1 MNIIFYAHGEK
12 WRKGNEDK
20 KMTYLDRFFHLT
32 ERNTSVRTE
41 IIAGLTTFLSCVSIV
56 VLNPSILSAARMDI
70 RALFWATAISCAIAC
85 VWIGLW
91 GNFPFA
97 LGPAMGL
104 NSFFAFS
111 VVLGLGVSWQ
121 NALACVFTS
130 GCIFMLLSVFRVQQ
144 KIVDAVPDCVKKSI
158 GAGVG
163 LFIAFSGFQSAGIV
177 AKSDST
183 LVTIGQ
189 LGTPGTI
196 LALIGLV
203 VTLILVIRGVKGGIL
218 IGIVLVTI
226 AGIFVK
232 DPATGMAYTVLPS
245 SFIALDNPVEALAPT
260 FGKLTFRGMFDGDFS
275 HIANMA
281 FCIISFLFVDLF
293 DSIGVFLGVAPK
305 AGLVDEQG
313 KTPGAGKALFISA
326 GAAAIGAIFGIS
338 TVTIY
343 GAESGAGIAAGGRTG
358 LTACTIGALFLL
370 TLIFSPL
377 FLMIPSIATAPA
389 LIIVGIF
396 MISQL
401 SSLDLSDLTVAVP
414 AFMAVATMPFTF
426 NIAYG
431 VLFSILG
438 YTLCMVAAGRKK
450 ELSPTMIVLT
460 GVFIAYFILDC
471 IF

>member
-56 VLNPSILSAARMDI
+56 VLNPSILSAAGMDI

-326 GAAAIGAIFGIS
+326 GAAAIGAIFGTS

-343 GAESGAGIAAGGRTG
+343 GAEHGAAGGVGRNYSCRG
-358 LTACTIGALFLL
+358 
-370 TLIFSPL
+370 
-377 FLMIPSIATAPA
+377 
-389 LIIVGIF
+389 IIVFINT
-396 MISQL
+396 
-401 SSLDLSDLTVAVP
+401 DLFA
-414 AFMAVATMPFTF
+414 
-426 NIAYG
+426 
-431 VLFSILG
+431 
-438 YTLCMVAAGRKK
+438 
-450 ELSPTMIVLT
+450 IVLNDSVYCNST
-460 GVFIAYFILDC
+460 GIDHCRHIYDQSAQFSGSFRSDSSCSGFYGSCNYAFYL
-471 IF
+471 

>member
-1 MNIIFYAHGEK
+1 MEKIFKLKENGTNVK
-12 WRKGNEDK
+12 
-20 KMTYLDRFFHLT
+20 
-32 ERNTSVRTE
+32 TE
-41 IIAGLTTFLSCVSIV
+41 ILAGLTTFMTMAYIIA
-56 VLNPSILSAARMDI
+56 LNPNLLTGFDVGSQLWNGVFLATCIASAVAMFFM
-70 RALFWATAISCAIAC
+70 AFLA
-85 VWIGLW
+85 
-91 GNFPFA
+91 NKPFA
-97 LGPAMGL
+97 LAPGMGL

-130 GCIFMLLSVFRVQQ
+130 GCIFMLLSVFQVQQ

-226 AGIFVK
+226 AGLFVK

-275 HIANMA
+275 HIANMV

-326 GAAAIGAIFGIS
+326 GAAAIGAIFGTS

-370 TLIFSPL
+370 TLIADIFKSSCFL
-377 FLMIPSIATAPA
+377 FYGF
-389 LIIVGIF
+389 II
-396 MISQL
+396 
-401 SSLDLSDLTVAVP
+401 SSSRS
-414 AFMAVATMPFTF
+414 
-426 NIAYG
+426 
-431 VLFSILG
+431 LF
-438 YTLCMVAAGRKK
+438 CD
-450 ELSPTMIVLT
+450 
-460 GVFIAYFILDC
+460 FITC
-471 IF
+471 RR

>member
-1 MNIIFYAHGEK
+1 
-12 WRKGNEDK
+12 
-20 KMTYLDRFFHLT
+20 MTRLDRFFHLT
-32 ERNTSVRTE
+32 ERKTNVKTE

-56 VLNPSILSAARMDI
+56 VLNPSILGAAGMDT

-85 VWIGLW
+85 IWIGLW

-111 VVLGLGVSWQ
+111 VVLGMGVSWQ

-130 GCIFMLLSVFRVQQ
+130 GCIFMLLSVFHVQQ
-144 KIVDAVPDCVKKSI
+144 KIVDAVPGCVKKSV

-163 LFIAFSGFQSAGIV
+163 MFIAFSGFQSAGIV

-183 LVTIGQ
+183 LVTIGE
-189 LGTPGTI
+189 LGNPGTI

-203 VTLILVIRGVKGGIL
+203 VTLVLVIKGVKGGIL
-218 IGIVLVTI
+218 IGIALVTV

-232 DPATGMAYTVLPS
+232 NPATGEAYTVLPS
-245 SFIALDNPVEALAPT
+245 ALVSLDNPVEALAPT
-260 FGKLTFRGMFDGDFS
+260 FGKLTYRGMFSGDFS
-275 HIANMA
+275 QVAGMI

-313 KTPGAGKALFISA
+313 KTPGAGKALFVSA
-326 GAAAIGAIFGIS
+326 GAAAVGAIFGTS

-343 GAESGAGIAAGGRTG
+343 GAESGTGIAAGGRTG
-358 LTACTIGALFLL
+358 LTACTTGVLFLL
-370 TLIFSPL
+370 TLIFAPL
-377 FLMIPSIATAPA
+377 FLMIPTIATAPA

-396 MISQL
+396 MIGQL
-401 SSLDLSDLTVAVP
+401 SSLDLSDLTVAIP

-431 VLFSILG
+431 VLFSMLS
-438 YTLCMVAAGRKK
+438 YALCMAASGRRK
-450 ELSPTMIVLT
+450 ELSPTMLVLT
-460 GVFIAYFILDC
+460 GVFLAYFVLDC

>member
-1 MNIIFYAHGEK
+1 
-12 WRKGNEDK
+12 
-20 KMTYLDRFFHLT
+20 
-32 ERNTSVRTE
+32 
-41 IIAGLTTFLSCVSIV
+41 
-56 VLNPSILSAARMDI
+56 
-70 RALFWATAISCAIAC
+70 
-85 VWIGLW
+85 
-91 GNFPFA
+91 
-97 LGPAMGL
+97 MGL

-281 FCIISFLFVDLF
+281 FVL
-293 DSIGVFLGVAPK
+293 
-305 AGLVDEQG
+305 
-313 KTPGAGKALFISA
+313 SA
-326 GAAAIGAIFGIS
+326 FCLWI
-338 TVTIY
+338 
-343 GAESGAGIAAGGRTG
+343 
-358 LTACTIGALFLL
+358 C
-370 TLIFSPL
+370 
-377 FLMIPSIATAPA
+377 
-389 LIIVGIF
+389 
-396 MISQL
+396 
-401 SSLDLSDLTVAVP
+401 LTVLVY
-414 AFMAVATMPFTF
+414 FWE
-426 NIAYG
+426 
-431 VLFSILG
+431 LL
-438 YTLCMVAAGRKK
+438 RKQ
-450 ELSPTMIVLT
+450 
-460 GVFIAYFILDC
+460 D
-471 IF
+471 